1 MSFWQNSGLQPK
13 RKFRYLVVF
22 GGNTTDPMTVAV
34 KTTEK
39 PKFEIGNT
47 PYKFL
52 NHQFHFPNRLVWQPL
67 AMTLVDHLGDGDVFN
82 SVTGR
87 LFKIIEGSG
96 YINPAAGTSFEACK
110 TAITKAAATTALGKV
125 HIQQLADL
133 QGGSV
138 RTEVVETWTLHN
150 AFINDINFGDLSY
163 DDDGLVEISLTLVY
177 DYATLAKDFTKP

>member
-1 MSFWQNSGLQPK
+1 MSFWQNKSLQPK
-13 RKFRYLVVF
+13 RKFRYLVTF
-22 GGNTTDPMTVAV
+22 GQGGSEFQTAV

-67 AMTLVDHLGDGDVFN
+67 AMTLVDHLGAELDVN
-82 SVTGR
+82 QSITGR
-87 LFKIIEGSG
+87 LYNLITQSG
-96 YINPAAGTSFEACK
+96 YLDPRG
-110 TAITKAAATTALGKV
+110 
-125 HIQQLADL
+125 
-133 QGGSV
+133 QGI
-138 RTEVVETWTLHN
+138 ETWTLHN

-177 DYATLAKDFTKP
+177 DYATLNTNA